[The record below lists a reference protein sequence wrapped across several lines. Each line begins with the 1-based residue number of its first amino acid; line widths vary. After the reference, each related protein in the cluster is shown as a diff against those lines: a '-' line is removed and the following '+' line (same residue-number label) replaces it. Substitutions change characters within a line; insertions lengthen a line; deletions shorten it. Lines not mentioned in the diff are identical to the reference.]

1 MFGVGGRRRS
11 RGQPPRTGLARTP
24 PPPRRPAPR
33 FHPAVYSKSKFAY
46 DFTYLDRRRSVA
58 LFQPR
63 NWPWLRPRSPISD
76 SDSSTSDSDSPWDS
90 PPEPAVEIIA
100 ERPGP
105 PVEYLVQNIGT
116 RWQEWA
122 TDPEA
127 APLQHWLDIPTAAV
141 VPGGAPIPPPAGAV
155 LGGRGRTGRGE

>member
-1 MFGVGGRRRS
+1 MIGVGGRRRS
-11 RGQPPRTGLARTP
+11 RRQPPRSGLARTP
-24 PPPRRPAPR
+24 PPPRRLAPR
-33 FHPAVYSKSKFAY
+33 FHPAVYSKPKFAY
-46 DFTYLDRRRSVA
+46 DFTYLDRRRGVA
-58 LFQPR
+58 LFQPANR
-63 NWPWLRPRSPISD
+63 RRSPSPISD
-76 SDSSTSDSDSPWDS
+76 SDSPISDSDSPWES
-90 PPEPAVEIIA
+90 PPEPAVEITA

-127 APLQHWLDIPTAAV
+127 APLQQWLDIPTAAV
-141 VPGGAPIPPPAGAV
+141 VPGGAPIHPPAGAV